1 VTRSRPNNPALVLA
15 ALLAVAWLA
24 MFLEGTGDADLAV
37 LRELYSGHRPVL
49 ADGARLVTLLG
60 GGYFV
65 TPLVAAVALVLVF
78 RKQPWLAFVLFVGN
92 LAGRLI
98 VEFQKYEL
106 GRLRPDENPHLVNV
120 YSMSFPSAHSANAM
134 LTYVALALLLE
145 QNPHKR
151 TWWTVAALSIALAV
165 GFSRVMLG
173 VHWPSDVIAGWS
185 FGLLWTLLLVW
196 IARHPPGWARQTLKR
211 KSRTSPS

>member
-1 VTRSRPNNPALVLA
+1 MRSNRPKILAFVLA
-15 ALLAVAWLA
+15 AFFVLTWLV
-24 MFLEGTGDADLAV
+24 MFLEGTGNVDLAV
-37 LRELYSGHRPVL
+37 LSGLYSGHRPVL

-65 TPLVAAVALVLVF
+65 TPLIAAVALVLVF

-92 LAGRLI
+92 LVGRMI

-134 LTYVALALLLE
+134 MTYVAMALLLVRD
-145 QNPHKR
+145 PKKR
-151 TWWTVAALSIALAV
+151 MWWTVAAALLAV
-165 GFSRVMLG
+165 VIGLSRVMLG

-185 FGLLWTLLLVW
+185 FGALWALIMLW
-196 IARHPPGWARQTLKR
+196 WA
-211 KSRTSPS
+211 SRTAWLVRAEGEAQ

>member
-1 VTRSRPNNPALVLA
+1 MTSNRPNILAFSLASFLALTWFV
-15 ALLAVAWLA
+15 
-24 MFLEGTGDADLAV
+24 MFLKGTGDVDLAV
-37 LRELYSGHRPVL
+37 LDGLYSGRRPVL

-65 TPLVAAVALVLVF
+65 TPLIAAVALVLVF

-92 LAGRLI
+92 VVGRMI

-106 GRLRPDENPHLVNV
+106 GRLRPDQNPHLVNV

-134 LTYVALALLLE
+134 LTYVAMALLLA
-145 QNPHKR
+145 QDPQKR
-151 TWWTVAALSIALAV
+151 TWWTAAALLIALVV
-165 GFSRVMLG
+165 GLSRVMLG

-196 IARHPPGWARQTLKR
+196 IARHPPGRGRQTLKR
-211 KSRTSPS
+211 KSNTSPS